1 MASADD
7 LRTRISSGQVS
18 LRAAIAGARGVW
30 ENAPDDG
37 SEGEESWS
45 PRQVAEHVI
54 GAEAYFAG
62 AVAGAIEQSG
72 PERAELSLASTDEAL
87 TALDSAVAA
96 ADQVY
101 AALADDDLA
110 KEIGGGT
117 VESLLEIHAGHE
129 LDHAQQIASAS

>member
-1 MASADD
+1 MVSADD
-7 LRTRISSGQVS
+7 LRTRISSGQVA
-18 LRAAIAGARGVW
+18 LRAAIAGASAVW
-30 ENAPDDG
+30 ENAPEDG

-62 AVAGAIEQSG
+62 AIAGVIDQSG
-72 PERAELSLASTDEAL
+72 PESAELSLASTDEAL
-87 TALDSAVAA
+87 AALDSAVVA

-101 AALADDDLA
+101 AAVADDDLA
-110 KEIGGGT
+110 KELGSGT

-129 LDHAQQIASAS
+129 LDHAQQIAAAS

>member
-1 MASADD
+1 MVSADD
-7 LRTRISSGQVS
+7 LRTRISSGQVA
-18 LRAAIAGARGVW
+18 LRAAIAGASVVW
-30 ENAPDDG
+30 ENAPEDG

-62 AVAGAIEQSG
+62 AIAGVIDQSG

-87 TALDSAVAA
+87 AALDSAVVA

-101 AALADDDLA
+101 AAVADDDLA
-110 KEIGGGT
+110 KELGSGT

-129 LDHAQQIASAS
+129 LDHAQQIAAAS